1 MDNRKFEQLI
11 DLIINENEE
20 QAKALFHDIVVEK
33 SREIYESMMDE
44 ELTES
49 GYTVTVAENP
59 EHDGEPQVDD
69 LMAEVGGDMT
79 GQSMSEDDDEFA
91 DIESDDDMGDDM
103 DGEEDF
109 GGDDDMEMDGEED
122 LEDRV
127 VDLEDK
133 LDELMAEFE
142 ELMGQEGE
150 EDMDGEEEDFGAS
163 DDEEEGEEDLDE
175 NLYVTGPDKKVPESK
190 MDDDEAALEESV
202 QLKKVPGLY
211 GSNIGGDDGDNVRS
225 VALTK
230 PKVVATGAKPI
241 AMGSQEAGKGGT
253 QGGVLKPTSKTIPG
267 TYKNA
272 PGGKNFSEKGESVAK
287 PAAGKGK
294 EGQNN
299 KSIVGESKKS
309 TKQVIKRR

>member
-44 ELTES
+44 ELEE
-49 GYTVTVAENP
+49 GYTVTVEETPGGSA
-59 EHDGEPQVDD
+59 DMV
-69 LMAEVGGDMT
+69 GDMMDEVQGDMS
-79 GQSMSEDDDEFA
+79 GQSMSEEEEDEFA
-91 DIESDDDMGDDM
+91 DIDMDDEEGGDDEFGGDDMGA
-103 DGEEDF
+103 
-109 GGDDDMEMDGEED
+109 DDDMEMGGEED

-142 ELMGQEGE
+142 ELMGQEGGE
-150 EDMDGEEEDFGAS
+150 EDSGEEDFGAS
-163 DDEEEGEEDLDE
+163 DEEGEEE
-175 NLYVTGPDKKVPESK
+175 AG
-190 MDDDEAALEESV
+190 DDEMMEQEVDSEDALEESV

-211 GSNIGGDDGDNVRS
+211 GSNIGGDNGANTKS
-225 VALTK
+225 IALTK
-230 PKVVATGAKPI
+230 PKVVSTGAKPI
-241 AMGSQEAGKGGT
+241 AFGSQEAGKGGT
-253 QGGVLKPTSKTIPG
+253 QGGLLNPTSKTIPG

-272 PGGKNFSEKGESVAK
+272 PGGKNFSEKGEAAPK
-287 PAAGKGK
+287 PANGKGG

-309 TKQVIKRR
+309 VKKIIKK

>member
-33 SREIYESMMDE
+33 SREIYESIMDQELE
-44 ELTES
+44 E
-49 GYTVTVAENP
+49 GYTVTVEETP
-59 EHDGEPQVDD
+59 GGGEVDEMMD
-69 LMAEVGGDMT
+69 EVQGDMS
-79 GQSMSEDDDEFA
+79 GQSMSEEDDEFA
-91 DIESDDDMGDDM
+91 DIDSGDEEFGTDDDMGD
-103 DGEEDF
+103 DF
-109 GGDDDMEMDGEED
+109 GGDDDMEMGDEEGD

-142 ELMGQEGE
+142 ELMGSEGGDD
-150 EDMDGEEEDFGAS
+150 DMGGEEDFGAS
-163 DDEEEGEEDLDE
+163 DEEGEEDSGE
-175 NLYVTGPDKKVPESK
+175 EESS
-190 MDDDEAALEESV
+190 DDEMMERFEPDADGLEESV

-211 GSNIGGDDGDNVRS
+211 GSNIGGDNGVNTKS

-230 PKVVATGAKPI
+230 PKVVSTGAKPI

-253 QGGVLKPTSKTIPG
+253 QGGLLKPTSKTIPG

-287 PAAGKGK
+287 PAAGKGG
-294 EGQNN
+294 ESQNN

-309 TKQVIKRR
+309 TKQVIKKR

>member
-44 ELTES
+44 ELEE
-49 GYTVTVAENP
+49 GYTVTVEETPGGSA
-59 EHDGEPQVDD
+59 DQVGDMMD
-69 LMAEVGGDMT
+69 EVDGDMT
-79 GQSMSEDDDEFA
+79 GQSMSEEEDEFA
-91 DIESDDDMGDDM
+91 DIDMGDEEG
-103 DGEEDF
+103 GEEDF
-109 GGDDDMEMDGEED
+109 GGDDMGADDDHHADVGGEED

-142 ELMGQEGE
+142 ELMGQEGGE
-150 EDMDGEEEDFGAS
+150 EEMGGEEDFGAS
-163 DDEEEGEEDLDE
+163 DDEEEAG
-175 NLYVTGPDKKVPESK
+175 
-190 MDDDEAALEESV
+190 DDEMMEEEGESEDALEESV

-211 GSNIGGDDGDNVRS
+211 GSNIGGDNGANTKS
-225 VALTK
+225 IALTK
-230 PKVVATGAKPI
+230 PKVVSTGAKPI
-241 AMGSQEAGKGGT
+241 AFGSQEAGKGGT
-253 QGGVLKPTSKTIPG
+253 QGGLLNPTSKTIPG

-272 PGGKNFSEKGESVAK
+272 PGGKNFSEKGESVSK
-287 PAAGKGK
+287 PANGKGG

-299 KSIVGESKKS
+299 KSLVGESRKSVKKI
-309 TKQVIKRR
+309 IKK

>member
-44 ELTES
+44 ELEE
-49 GYTVTVAENP
+49 GYTVSVQETNDDME
-59 EHDGEPQVDD
+59 ESDQVGDMMD
-69 LMAEVGGDMT
+69 EVEGDMT
-79 GQSMSEDDDEFA
+79 GQAMSEEDDEFA
-91 DIESDDDMGDDM
+91 DIDM
-103 DGEEDF
+103 DDEEGDMDHEEF
-109 GGDDDMEMDGEED
+109 GGDDDMDMGGEED

-142 ELMGQEGE
+142 ELMGHEEGE
-150 EDMDGEEEDFGAS
+150 EDMGDEESDEDSS
-163 DDEEEGEEDLDE
+163 DDEMME
-175 NLYVTGPDKKVPESK
+175 TRGPGNMQDYDGPTS
-190 MDDDEAALEESV
+190 DDDEDDEDSLEESV

-211 GSNIGGDDGDNVRS
+211 GSNIGGDNGVNTKS
-225 VALTK
+225 IALTK
-230 PKVVATGAKPI
+230 PKVVSTGAKTI
-241 AMGSQEAGKGGT
+241 ALGSQEAGKGGT
-253 QGGVLKPTSKTIPG
+253 QGGLLKPTSKTIPG

-272 PGGKNFSEKGESVAK
+272 PGGKNFSEKGEAAPK
-287 PAAGKGK
+287 PQHGKGG

-309 TKQVIKRR
+309 VKKIIKKR